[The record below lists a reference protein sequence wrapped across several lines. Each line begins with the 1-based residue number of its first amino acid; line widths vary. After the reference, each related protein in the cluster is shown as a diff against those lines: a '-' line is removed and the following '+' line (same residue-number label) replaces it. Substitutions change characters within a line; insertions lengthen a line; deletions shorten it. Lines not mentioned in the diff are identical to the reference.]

1 MWGRTGLGRIQCPNL
16 TQAWKAFTQKNITFA
31 QTFDKIFCSV
41 SFIHQEVYFTG
52 EQLLLW
58 FFHRKRIKLSRF
70 CCVRISLKSAP
81 DILYTSA
88 SSLYSS
94 YPHHNHTI
102 IIIIPSSSSYH
113 HHHHTIITIIP
124 SSPFFHSIIINI
136 STPVFESDLFG
147 GFRKTNIPTGILLL
161 IYLH

>member
-16 TQAWKAFTQKNITFA
+16 IQAWKAFTQKNIKFA

-94 YPHHNHTI
+94 Y
-102 IIIIPSSSSYH
+102 H
-113 HHHHTIITIIP
+113 HHHHTIITIVP
-124 SSPFFHSIIINI
+124 SSQSYHHLHSFILIIINI
-136 STPVFESDLFG
+136 STSVFESDLFR